1 MQQVHYSNFK
11 ETLIARG
18 VLSAEQATTAVA
30 EAEAAQL
37 PLERHL
43 LKTGLLTAEQLTLS
57 AAAYFNMLPIAL
69 PVNFP
74 ISENFFGFA
83 DLDFWKRV
91 HALPLMR
98 VSDLL
103 TVVFADPF
111 DLFAQEEV
119 ATITQLRILP
129 LAATEPNMKAL
140 FTRLKEQSAAAN
152 PLLAM
157 DNVMKVSTEDL
168 DFASKSTTHNN
179 SLETL
184 DEALESGE
192 SAPVI
197 RMVNIM
203 MLEALRTGA
212 SDIHFEAMEKS
223 SRLRYRID
231 GELTERPAPPKALH
245 DAVVSRIKIMADL
258 DIAERRVPQDGRF
271 KIRALNKEVDIRVS
285 ILPTI
290 HGEKIVMRTL
300 DKANLAPSL
309 ASLGLDPFAYDAMKY
324 AIDQPHGIILVT
336 GPTGSGKTTTLYSC
350 LQDLNQPNVNI
361 VTAEDPVEYELP
373 GVNQVH
379 VNQQVGLTFAS
390 VLRSV
395 LRQDP
400 DIVLVGEIRD
410 GETADIAVKAALTG
424 HLVLSTLHTNTAIG
438 VIARLID
445 MGIQPFMLGSSLIC
459 AQAQRLY
466 RRLCPIC
473 RQPCE
478 NIDAEVLRVNHIDP
492 DFFDGST
499 IYEPGDV
506 PNCPKC
512 HGKGYKGRGAIMEVL
527 PISEAIRSIIIR
539 GGSSQELH
547 AAATLEKM
555 IMLKEAGLGKVRQG
569 LTSLSAALEVTGGDD

>member
-1 MQQVHYSNFK
+1 MKPPKHYTSF
-11 ETLIARG
+11 
-18 VLSAEQATTAVA
+18 A
-30 EAEAAQL
+30 EALKACSLFPEDQLQELVQKAHTEKL
-37 PLERHL
+37 PLEKL
-43 LKTGLLTAEQLTLS
+43 IAAESILPPQALTC
-57 AAAYFNMLPIAL
+57 AL
-69 PVNFP
+69 ATYYGMPP
-74 ISENFFGFA
+74 IS
-83 DLDFWKRV
+83 LSPDFKVSDRLLELAPWEFWHKAK
-91 HALPLMR
+91 ALPLEKVER
-98 VSDLL
+98 FLSVAFADPSDLL
-103 TVVFADPF
+103 MQD
-111 DLFAQEEV
+111 EV
-119 ATITQLRILP
+119 AAATRLRVLP
-129 LAATEPNMKAL
+129 LAAVPEELDAL
-140 FTRLKEQSAAAN
+140 FNALEAKRQAN
-152 PLLAM
+152 NPMLAM
-157 DNVMKVSTEDL
+157 ENVMRLDEEDL
-168 DFASKSTTHNN
+168 EVAGGTEEKQPE
-179 SLETL
+179 SLDKAIENA
-184 DEALESGE
+184 DG
-192 SAPVI
+192 APVI
-197 RMVNIM
+197 RMVNMI

-231 GELTERPAPPKALH
+231 GELVERPAPPKALH
-245 DAVVSRIKIMADL
+245 DAVVSRIKIMSEL

-290 HGEKIVMRTL
+290 HGEKVVMRTL
-300 DKANLAPSL
+300 DKSNLAPSL
-309 ASLGLDPFAYDAMKY
+309 ASLGLDPVAYEAMKY

-350 LQDLNQPNVNI
+350 LQDLNTPNVNI

-459 AQAQRLY
+459 AQAQRLF
-466 RRLCPIC
+466 RRLCPVC
-473 RQPCE
+473 KEPCTE
-478 NIDAEVLRVNHIDP
+478 LDADVLRVNHIDP
-492 DFFDGST
+492 TLFEGATLFQ
-499 IYEPGDV
+499 PGHN

-512 HGKGYKGRGAIMEVL
+512 HGSGYKGRGAIMEVL
-527 PISEAIRSIIIR
+527 PVSESIRNLIIR
-539 GGSSQELH
+539 GASSEELK
-547 AAATLEKM
+547 AAAIKSGM
-555 IMLKEAGLGKVRQG
+555 VFLKEAGLGKVRQG
-569 LTSLSAALEVTGGDD
+569 VTSLQAALEVTGGED